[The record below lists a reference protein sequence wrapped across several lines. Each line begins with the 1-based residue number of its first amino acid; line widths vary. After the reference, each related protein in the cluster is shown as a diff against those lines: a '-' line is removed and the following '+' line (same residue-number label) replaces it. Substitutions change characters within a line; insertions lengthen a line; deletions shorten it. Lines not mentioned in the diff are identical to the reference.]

1 MATTFEDPRKVVAG
15 LETLSDRELLTCT
28 LFGEIRGQSTE
39 AVIGVGCVIMNRVH
53 DGRYGRGLASVVLR
67 RLQFSCWWEVST
79 NRDEVLKMATSLVKL
94 VRFPT
99 LAMQLS
105 YRRLAALAPG
115 IMDGALR
122 TPGFHAGVL
131 HYHAIPLDRPGRWP
145 KWARGATPIASIDG
159 THFFENID
167 G

>member
-1 MATTFEDPRKVVAG
+1 MPTFEDPRKAVAG

-39 AVIGVGCVIMNRVH
+39 AVIGVGSVIMNRVH
-53 DGRYGRGLASVVLR
+53 DGRYGRGLAGVVLR
-67 RLQFSCWWEVST
+67 RKAFSCWWEVSK
-79 NRDEVLKMATSLVKL
+79 NRTEVLTMAGALCRL

-105 YRRLAALAPG
+105 YRRLFSLAPG
-115 IMDGALR
+115 IMDGSLR
-122 TPGFHAGVL
+122 ASGFHAGVL
-131 HYHAIPLDRPGRWP
+131 HYHAIPLNQPERWP
-145 KWARGATPIASIDG
+145 KWARGVTPIASIDG